1 MPTDQ
6 PFALPKIRWRALR
19 CSQGEFVPR
28 HWRHWLEDRGSLTRR
43 LVSASGGDFR
53 VQILRQFVGLPS
65 LEEARTLHLAPRRRA
80 LIREVLLIGNG
91 TPWVFAR
98 SILPLST
105 LSGRLRRLR
114 RLDNRPLGQLL
125 FSDNSM
131 TRGPV
136 EVARIQGAS
145 LPADCGT
152 NNQLLWGRRSVFR
165 LDGKPLL
172 VCEIFLPAFQAL
184 STTTA
189 SKTASASATATT
201 AGNP

>member
-1 MPTDQ
+1 MAASNPPQAEDTLPTDK
-6 PFALPKIRWRALR
+6 PFAPHKPRWRALH
-19 CSQGEFVPR
+19 CCTGNSVPR

-65 LEEARTLHLAPRRRA
+65 AEEARTLRLAPRRRA

-91 TPWVFAR
+91 VPWVFAR
-98 SILPLST
+98 SILPLTT

-114 RLDNRPLGQLL
+114 KLDNRPLGQLL

-131 TRGPV
+131 TRGAV
-136 EVARIQGAS
+136 EVARIDGS
-145 LPADCGT
+145 CLPAACDAQG
-152 NNQLLWGRRSVFR
+152 QQLWGRRSVFR

-172 VCEIFLPAFQAL
+172 VCEIFLDGF
-184 STTTA
+184 
-189 SKTASASATATT
+189 
-201 AGNP
+201 NPYNG